1 MQSNRNINVLRGGR
15 LAVYSNIIIDR
26 SLSLHAIRA
35 TSLTPKGMET
45 RFMTTIID
53 TKEQPIVLKV
63 TVQRSTRMRYVML
76 SFPASCYDR
85 ELRRQNQSWNCSA
98 VHEQRSEF
106 SDKAQMGQIFAAFGL
121 TYAFALIP
129 GGYIADVFG
138 SRLSYAI
145 ALVSWS
151 AATMVQ
157 GFTNSFNTLVGTRLA
172 IGALEAP
179 AFPANARAVTMW
191 FPTNE
196 RGFATRR
203 LHHGPIPGDAAVRR
217 DTVVGRTGIRMAIR
231 LLRHGTIWF
240 GTRVALVLHLS
251 RSNGL

>member
-1 MQSNRNINVLRGGR
+1 
-15 LAVYSNIIIDR
+15 
-26 SLSLHAIRA
+26 
-35 TSLTPKGMET
+35 
-45 RFMTTIID
+45 MTTISE
-53 TKEQPIVLKV
+53 TKERPIVLKEP
-63 TVQRSTRMRYVML
+63 VQRPTRMRYVMSRFL
-76 SFPASCYDR
+76 LLATIVSYVDR
-85 ELRRQNQSWNCSA
+85 TNLWIAAPFMSKDLGL
-98 VHEQRSEF
+98 
-106 SDKAQMGQIFAAFGL
+106 DKAQMGQIFAAFGL

-191 FPTNE
+191 FPTKE
-196 RGFATRR
+196 RGLRQASTSPANILGTPLFAAILCGSRR
-203 LHHGPIPGDAAVRR
+203 NTDGYLSFTPQDYPAWCSGRSGNFTDQDPRDCKRANIQELKYIEAGGGLAANSEK
-217 DTVVGRTGIRMAIR
+217 TNLTG
-231 LLRHGTIWF
+231 LRCFAFSSIDRF
-240 GTRVALVLHLS
+240 
-251 RSNGL
+251 